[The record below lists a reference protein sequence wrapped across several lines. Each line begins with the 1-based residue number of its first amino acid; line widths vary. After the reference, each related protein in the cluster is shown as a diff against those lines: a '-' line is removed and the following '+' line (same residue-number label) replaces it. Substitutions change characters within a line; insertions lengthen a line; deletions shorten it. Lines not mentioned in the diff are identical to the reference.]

1 MAYKV
6 KSGDTLSQI
15 AKNMGTTLKALMSA
29 NPQIKN
35 ANKIKPGQ
43 TIKTPSKT
51 TTKTTPGVITISVFG
66 KDVQVKKVGNKH
78 YRVKKDGTLAKNP
91 VSKLQQANIDNPKS
105 RIVKRTGGRTTT
117 TTASTLPKSKNPYA
131 GMSKSEMA
139 AIAMPKKK
147 SKTAIADRKKSAKR
161 VQNLVASAVSKSK
174 KNKG

>member
-15 AKNMGTTLKALMSA
+15 AKNMGTTLKALMAA

-43 TIKTPSKT
+43 TIKTPTKT
-51 TTKTTPGVITISVFG
+51 TTKTTPGKTIISVFG
-66 KDVQVKKVGNKH
+66 KDVEVRKVGGKH

-91 VSKLQQANIDNPKS
+91 VSKLQQANIDNPNSK
-105 RIVKRTGGRTTT
+105 IVKRTGGKTTT
-117 TTASTLPKSKNPYA
+117 TTASALPKSRNPYA

-139 AIAMPKKK
+139 AIAMKKK
-147 SKTAIADRKKSAKR
+147 KPTALANRTKAAKK
-161 VQNLVASAVSKSK
+161 VQSLIASAARSSK